1 LIGVREEAPIDYH
14 TLAGRALDRIWN
26 LSDNVFAFAMTILVL
41 QLRLPEVNAI
51 HNEAELAAALY
62 RMWPRAATYVLSF
75 VILGIWWVAHQT
87 QQHLMARSDRNA
99 AWLHLAFLL
108 PVVFLPFST
117 RLLTEFIQYRSALL
131 VYWLN
136 LVLLGS
142 TFFAAWNYAVSADL
156 LKPHVDAE
164 MIAAVNRHVV
174 VGQCYYAVGAALC
187 AFGVAWSIGFILLVQ
202 LNYALAPPIP
212 WLRRLTP

>member
-1 LIGVREEAPIDYH
+1 MGAREEAPIDYP
-14 TLAGRALDRIWN
+14 TLAGRALDRIGN
-26 LSDNVFAFAMTILVL
+26 LSDNVFAFAMTLLVL
-41 QLRLPEVNAI
+41 QLRLPDVFKM
-51 HNEAELAAALY
+51 HSEAELAAALA
-62 RMWPRAATYVLSF
+62 RMWPAAATYVLSF
-75 VILGIWWVAHQT
+75 VILGVWWVALQT
-87 QQHLMARSDRNA
+87 QQRLMARSDRNA

-117 RLLTEFIQYRSALL
+117 RLLTEFIQYRTALL

-136 LVLLGS
+136 LVLLGA
-142 TFFAAWNYAVSADL
+142 TFFAAWNYAAGAGL
-156 LKPHVDAE
+156 LKPDVDAQ

-174 VGQCYYAVGAALC
+174 VGQCYYVLGATLC
-187 AFGVAWSIGFILLVQ
+187 VFGVAWSLGFILLVQ